1 MTDPIQPPWPPGFV
15 PAEAPAAAEAVPEAP
30 APAPAIVRDPKTG
43 RIISGGG
50 RPKGSRNKKGRLTL
64 EAVQGLGDDAVAA
77 LRQLVLHQHWHAIRF
92 VLDRCLPAD
101 SRTIEL
107 TSATDPNC
115 LIEAA
120 AEGAIS
126 PSEFAKLA
134 QAWKT
139 ASEASELRDLKA
151 RLDELENLILQLK
164 K

>member
-1 MTDPIQPPWPPGFV
+1 MMTNPIQPPWPAGYAPE
-15 PAEAPAAAEAVPEAP
+15 AAPAAADVPASP
-30 APAPAIVRDPKTG
+30 APAPSIVRDPKTG

-50 RPKGSRNKKGRLTL
+50 RPRGSKNRKSRIAAEAIEGLAGDAIASLRL
-64 EAVQGLGDDAVAA
+64 
-77 LRQLVLHQHWHAIRF
+77 LVLHQNWNAVRF
-92 VLDRCLPAD
+92 VLERVLPAD

-107 TSATDPNC
+107 DSATDPNC

-139 ASEASELRDLKA
+139 ASEASELRDLKS
-151 RLDELENLILQLK
+151 RLDELETLILQLK